1 VVINYDIP
9 WNPVRVIQRVGRIN
23 RIGKKVCKEI
33 TIVNF
38 FPTEKGASI
47 VKSRE
52 IAQMKMFMIHHVLGE
67 DAKIFSPDEEPKPSE
82 LYRKLNTYPEEEES
96 FFSRVK
102 NEYEEILKKHPWIKK
117 ELEEMPH
124 RIKVAKRGEKN
135 ELMVFIRRGKELFV
149 GYKDYSQ
156 SMPLEVSLEEVYE
169 KIKSSPEE
177 KGRELS
183 PQFWEHY
190 NQILRGPFT
199 SLSPIS
205 DNSLESKARNMVE
218 TLLKMEELKEERE
231 FLNALME
238 DIVEYQTLSEYALS
252 EIVSWERLK
261 NIKELK
267 SKVRELKKELGEDF
281 LQKTKARVR
290 KESKEVIIAVENQNE
305 NG

>member
-1 VVINYDIP
+1 
-9 WNPVRVIQRVGRIN
+9 
-23 RIGKKVCKEI
+23 
-33 TIVNF
+33 
-38 FPTEKGASI
+38 
-47 VKSRE
+47 
-52 IAQMKMFMIHHVLGE
+52 
-67 DAKIFSPDEEPKPSE
+67 
-82 LYRKLNTYPEEEES
+82 
-96 FFSRVK
+96 
-102 NEYEEILKKHPWIKK
+102 
-117 ELEEMPH
+117 
-124 RIKVAKRGEKN
+124 
-135 ELMVFIRRGKELFV
+135 MVFIRRGKELFV

-199 SLSPIS
+199 SLLPIS

-238 DIVEYQTLSEYALS
+238 DIVEYQTLSEYALA
-252 EIVSWERLK
+252 EIVSWERLVK
-261 NIKELK
+261 EIVKLKTEKPKSKKLIKELK
-267 SKVRELKKELGEDF
+267 SKVRELKEELGEDF

-305 NG
+305 NGGNFN